1 VGANKVQPLRAR
13 LIAASNSPLE
23 EEVAGGRFR
32 ADLYYRL
39 NVVSFFLPPLRERR
53 AAVAALARKF
63 LQEFTARNRPDLQ
76 GLSEEALVSLETY
89 HWPGNVRQL
98 RNVIERALII
108 AEGRMIRKGDLP
120 DAFRTANTSA
130 GSFIKMPL
138 GSSLHDVEKEMII
151 RTIEF
156 TGGNKTRAA
165 EILGVSSKTLYNKL
179 EQYELER

>member
-1 VGANKVQPLRAR
+1 M
-13 LIAASNSPLE
+13 AA
-23 EEVAGGRFR
+23 
-32 ADLYYRL
+32 
-39 NVVSFFLPPLRERR
+39 
-53 AAVAALARKF
+53 
-63 LQEFTARNRPDLQ
+63 
-76 GLSEEALVSLETY
+76 
-89 HWPGNVRQL
+89 
-98 RNVIERALII
+98 ERAPSAWQRRGLHLGWP
-108 AEGRMIRKGDLP
+108 ARD
-120 DAFRTANTSA
+120 A

>member
-1 VGANKVQPLRAR
+1 MKT
-13 LIAASNSPLE
+13 
-23 EEVAGGRFR
+23 
-32 ADLYYRL
+32 
-39 NVVSFFLPPLRERR
+39 
-53 AAVAALARKF
+53 
-63 LQEFTARNRPDLQ
+63 LQSHP
-76 GLSEEALVSLETY
+76 
-89 HWPGNVRQL
+89 WPGNVRQL

-120 DAFRTANTSA
+120 DAFRVANTSA

-179 EQYELER
+179 DSNFNSSCPLSAITLLVGSEIDGEKIRGGWR

>member
-1 VGANKVQPLRAR
+1 
-13 LIAASNSPLE
+13 
-23 EEVAGGRFR
+23 
-32 ADLYYRL
+32 
-39 NVVSFFLPPLRERR
+39 
-53 AAVAALARKF
+53 
-63 LQEFTARNRPDLQ
+63 
-76 GLSEEALVSLETY
+76 
-89 HWPGNVRQL
+89 
-98 RNVIERALII
+98 
-108 AEGRMIRKGDLP
+108 MIRKGDLP